1 MSKMLTLQLQVIVP
15 DDTLNID
22 VESKLNASLDE
33 DIPIVNNWN
42 DWLVGIVSVISEE
55 PYLED

>member
-22 VESKLNASLDE
+22 VESKLNESLDE
-33 DIPIVNNWN
+33 DTLRVNNW
-42 DWLVGIVSVISEE
+42 DGWLVGIVSVVSEE